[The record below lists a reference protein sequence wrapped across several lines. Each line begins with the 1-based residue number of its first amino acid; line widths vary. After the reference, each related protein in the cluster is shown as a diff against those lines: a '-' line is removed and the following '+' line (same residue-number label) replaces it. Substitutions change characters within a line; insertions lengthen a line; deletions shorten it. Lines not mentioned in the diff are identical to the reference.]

1 MSALEGKADTPTDEP
16 LEADVALQRRFIAP
30 LKCPKVVVA
39 SRRSLLGR
47 ACLNHLD
54 IEYRISAIPRHEGYG
69 YRQQHQGNEDLSD
82 HLGNFPQMH
91 FVFWTSRRS
100 FDVKDAEIVSSRV
113 VYQPPQAYW
122 QNNE

>member
-1 MSALEGKADTPTDEP
+1 MPVQAMSAIGTKRTSFPTVSMSALEGKADTPTDEP

-39 SRRSLLGR
+39 SRRSLLSR

-82 HLGNFPQMH
+82 HLGNFPQI
-91 FVFWTSRRS
+91 FRFLDQS
-100 FDVKDAEIVSSRV
+100 
-113 VYQPPQAYW
+113 
-122 QNNE
+122 